1 MHFGKLLAH
10 LQPIKKKYSPLEK
23 TGVQKQDEERIEGE
37 KGTLDDLGKLLAD
50 LVHGVTNVSGDKDIF
65 ANFSLTLD
73 KL

>member
-1 MHFGKLLAH
+1 M
-10 LQPIKKKYSPLEK
+10 EE
-23 TGVQKQDEERIEGE
+23 TGAQKQDEERIEGE